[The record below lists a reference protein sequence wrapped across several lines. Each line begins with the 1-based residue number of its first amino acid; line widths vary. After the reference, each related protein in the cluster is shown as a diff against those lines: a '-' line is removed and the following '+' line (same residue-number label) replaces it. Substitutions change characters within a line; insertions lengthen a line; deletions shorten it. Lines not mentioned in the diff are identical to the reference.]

1 MRAVTD
7 GPFVRTIRSSGTVR
21 VARGEAVSVG
31 SGSAVVRTVGHAPSE
46 TLKAGTTALWCMSVE
61 LPFAPVDTI
70 IRRNAGSLRVSAEAA
85 EELARRIQERGAELA
100 AEAAEV
106 ATEDG
111 RKTLM
116 ASDFGVDAD
125 LDKDDLELPIAPVD
139 RIARLDIDDYRV
151 SMDARIALAS
161 LLESY
166 ADTVAAAAAD
176 LARHADRR
184 TVKSE
189 DVEAYYELKQYF

>member
-1 MRAVTD
+1 
-7 GPFVRTIRSSGTVR
+7 
-21 VARGEAVSVG
+21 
-31 SGSAVVRTVGHAPSE
+31 
-46 TLKAGTTALWCMSVE
+46 MSVE

-85 EELARRIQERGAELA
+85 EELARRIQERGAQLA
-100 AEAAEV
+100 TEAAEV

-116 ASDFGVDAD
+116 ASDFGIETD

>member
-1 MRAVTD
+1 
-7 GPFVRTIRSSGTVR
+7 
-21 VARGEAVSVG
+21 
-31 SGSAVVRTVGHAPSE
+31 
-46 TLKAGTTALWCMSVE
+46 MSVE

-85 EELARRIQERGAELA
+85 EELARRIQDEGARLAALA
-100 AEAAEV
+100 AEE
-106 ATEDG
+106 ATADG

-116 ASDFGVDAD
+116 AADFGVDESG
-125 LDKDDLELPIAPVD
+125 DKDALELPIAPVD

-151 SMDARIALAS
+151 SMDARIALAGQ
-161 LLESY
+161 LETY

-184 TVKSE
+184 TVKAE
-189 DVEAYYELKQYF
+189 DVEAYFELEQYFE